1 MADTDIQKVL
11 NGDVDAYRFI
21 VREHK
26 DKAYTLAISVVK
38 DEALAQDVVQVAFI
52 KAYKKLDTFKKE
64 HTYQQ
69 QSIPR
74 EIKLSWAFMGVI
86 IVLGI
91 TTSVLITHLQTIII
105 DIPLNSVKTVFD
117 FAFIVFVLLQLETLF
132 KYTFKSDKIPQINQL
147 RES

>member
-1 MADTDIQKVL
+1 MKRTEDEL
-11 NGDVDAYRFI
+11 F
-21 VREHK
+21 K
-26 DKAYTLAISVVK
+26 DLISK
-38 DEALAQDVVQVAFI
+38 SKLEMHSPGFEEQVMMHI
-52 KAYKKLDTFKKE
+52 KKE